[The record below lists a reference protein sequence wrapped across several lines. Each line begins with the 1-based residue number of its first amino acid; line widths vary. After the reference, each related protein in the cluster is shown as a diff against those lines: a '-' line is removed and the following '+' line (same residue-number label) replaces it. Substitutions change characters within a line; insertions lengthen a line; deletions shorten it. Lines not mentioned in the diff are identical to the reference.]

1 MRKIYTPL
9 LLLLSS
15 CTQVNY
21 LGNSYS
27 ETRDVD
33 VFVTQAAVKQSYE
46 IIGKGYVRHTLG
58 PEPKVETIQR
68 KAVEKAK
75 SKGANAVVIE
85 DYYLV
90 DKTSSIATTDSL
102 RRTKIINDGNPA
114 ISSGFTILF
123 LKYVKDKNN

>member
-1 MRKIYTPL
+1 MRKIYTPV

-21 LGNSYS
+21 LGSSYA
-27 ETRDVD
+27 ETQNVD
-33 VFVTQAAVKQSYE
+33 VFVTQASVKKPFE
-46 IIGKGYVRHTLG
+46 VIGKGYVRHMAG
-58 PEPKVETIQR
+58 PAPKVETIQR

-75 SKGANAVVIE
+75 LKGADAVLIE

-90 DKTSSIATTDSL
+90 DKTSGIATTDSL
-102 RRTKIINDGNPA
+102 RRTQILNDGGLA

-123 LKYVKDKNN
+123 LRYKPEP

>member
-21 LGNSYS
+21 LGSRYA
-27 ETRDVD
+27 ETQNVD
-33 VFVTQAAVKQSYE
+33 VFVTQASVKKPFE
-46 IIGKGYVRHTLG
+46 VIGKGYVRRTAG

-68 KAVEKAK
+68 KAVEKAR
-75 SKGANAVVIE
+75 SKGADAVVIE

-90 DKTSSIATTDSL
+90 DRTSSIAPTDSL
-102 RRTKIINDGNPA
+102 RRTRILNYGNPA

-123 LKYVKDKNN
+123 LRYIPEPR